1 MSEPPKWAS
10 RMAKP
15 LAGQGSLLHRRGM
28 DAEDQALVE
37 AFKRGEDSAFT
48 ALVIKYR
55 EQVYRI
61 ARRMLHGHE
70 DASDVAQDVFI
81 RVHRALPGF
90 RGRSALKTWLYRI
103 TVNLCLDYARRGSR
117 YVLTGLKEL
126 EWEPALND
134 NLVEAAER
142 NELARTVRAAIGG
155 LAPRQR
161 AMVVLRVYQDMPYA
175 EVARIM
181 GCAEGTV
188 KATMFA
194 ALGKLRKT
202 LAPLVTDSRE

>member
-1 MSEPPKWAS
+1 
-10 RMAKP
+10 
-15 LAGQGSLLHRRGM
+15 M

-61 ARRMLHGHE
+61 ARRMLRGHE
-70 DASDVAQDVFI
+70 DASDVSQEVFI
-81 RVHRALPGF
+81 RVHRALYGF
-90 RGRSALKTWLYRI
+90 QGRSALRTWLYRI
-103 TVNLCLDYARRGSR
+103 TVNLCLDYSRRGSR
-117 YVLTGLKEL
+117 DVLSGLKEL
-126 EWEPALND
+126 EWEPAPND
-134 NLVEAAER
+134 NPVEAAER
-142 NELARTVRAAIGG
+142 SELARTVRAAIDN
-155 LAPRQR
+155 LPPRQR
-161 AMVVLRVYQDMPYA
+161 AMVVLRVYQDLPYA

-194 ALGKLRKT
+194 AFGKLRKT
-202 LAPLVTDSRE
+202 LAPVAESR